1 MEKELIDFVKESK
14 LSPFEKTT
22 GIKMDKGMF
31 KTKEAREIY
40 SRVIEKIE
48 KNFNFQS
55 TLEIINYIGIS
66 QDKGEIERRQN
77 YFKHIDKEDYSFLRN
92 LTKPKSNW
100 KPKYEVVVVTEDEKT
115 FNELKNLDCPVK
127 ILLTDSD
134 ISELQFYDIVQAIEC
149 ENYSIVLE
157 RLPQVVFIDSIE
169 EVYLERYVEIFAGWI
184 DNLNVILNKCTNVEI
199 LKIAESLI
207 PLFELAQ
214 NIDKEKIKRADVE
227 SALEKINSDIENEL
241 KDINIT
247 GANFFNMLKK
257 GDFPEEIKKVISKSV
272 RNSGLSEEFFNF
284 SVPVSIDEDALEKR
298 LREQD
303 IGGFVAYSQKINR
316 NSQILKNL
324 NSIISELEARLI
336 IADFKF
342 GILKWNEVN
351 NFFPIISDEFLI
363 DNSRNIFLPNP
374 QPISF
379 HLDSNNKCSI
389 LTGANSGGKTT
400 LLEHIIQILS
410 ISYLGLSLNSNIK
423 IPIFKEVYYFAK
435 NKGSATRGAFENLL
449 TQIAQIEK
457 ADNSLILADEIEAVT
472 EPGVA
477 GKIISASAEFFI
489 NKGCFL
495 VIATH
500 LGHEIIK
507 RLPKNA
513 RIDGIEAKGLNE
525 FNELIVDHNPF
536 LGRLAHSTPELI
548 VEKMARTID
557 KEYFRYLNDYLKN
570 Y

>member
-1 MEKELIDFVKESK
+1 MEKELISFIKESK
-14 LSPFEKTT
+14 LSPFEKTNSL
-22 GIKMDKGMF
+22 KMDKSIF
-31 KTKEAREIY
+31 TTKEAREIY
-40 SRVIEKIE
+40 AKVIEKIE
-48 KNFNFQS
+48 KNFNFES
-55 TLEIINYIGIS
+55 TLEIINYLGIS
-66 QDKGEIERRQN
+66 QDKTEIERRQN
-77 YFKHIDKEDYSFLRN
+77 YFKHLNKEDYSFLRN

-134 ISELQFYDIVQAIEC
+134 IAELQFYDIVQAIEC
-149 ENYSIVLE
+149 ENYSLVLE

-169 EVYLERYVEIFAGWI
+169 EVYLERYVELFAGWM
-184 DNLNVILNKCTNVEI
+184 DNLNIIINKCTNIEI
-199 LKIAESLI
+199 LKIAESLT

-227 SALEKINSDIENEL
+227 GILDKINSEIEIEL

-247 GANFFNMLKK
+247 GTNFFNMLKK

-272 RNSGLSEEFFNF
+272 RNSGFSEEFFNF
-284 SVPVSIDEDALEKR
+284 SVPVSIDEEALEKK

-303 IGGFVAYSQKINR
+303 IGGFMVYSQKINK
-316 NSQILKNL
+316 NSHILKNL
-324 NSIISELEARLI
+324 ISIISDLETHLI

-342 GILKWNEVN
+342 GILQWNEVN
-351 NFFPIISDEFLI
+351 NFFPEISDEFLI

-400 LLEHIIQILS
+400 LLEHILQILS
-410 ISYLGLSLNSNIK
+410 ISYLSLPLNSNIK

-449 TQIAQIEK
+449 TQMAQIEK
-457 ADNSLILADEIEAVT
+457 ADNSLEKQDALIGLRQKKVDMT
-472 EPGVA
+472 Q
-477 GKIISASAEFFI
+477 
-489 NKGCFL
+489 L
-495 VIATH
+495 Q
-500 LGHEIIK
+500 
-507 RLPKNA
+507 
-513 RIDGIEAKGLNE
+513 LNE
-525 FNELIVDHNPF
+525 KVTCWKDVALLKKEL
-536 LGRLAHSTPELI
+536 R
-548 VEKMARTID
+548 D
-557 KEYFRYLNDYLKN
+557 KEQELTEKLDRMKAISDILE
-570 Y
+570 

>member
-449 TQIAQIEK
+449 TQMAHT
-457 ADNSLILADEIEAVT
+457 LL
-472 EPGVA
+472 
-477 GKIISASAEFFI
+477 
-489 NKGCFL
+489 L
-495 VIATH
+495 
-500 LGHEIIK
+500 LYY
-507 RLPKNA
+507 PK
-513 RIDGIEAKGLNE
+513 
-525 FNELIVDHNPF
+525 F
-536 LGRLAHSTPELI
+536 
-548 VEKMARTID
+548 
-557 KEYFRYLNDYLKN
+557 
-570 Y
+570 